1 MTNSDTAPPKGL
13 DALDAESQ
21 GILQRVFGYREFR
34 GLQHDVIS
42 HVNAGGNCL
51 VLMPTGGGKSLCFQ
65 IPSLVRP
72 GLGIVVSPL
81 IALMQDQVSTLKELG
96 VRAAMLNSNVTSEDA
111 AATYR
116 ALRDNSLD
124 LLYLAPERLMLSETL
139 TLLSNLKIGLIAIDE
154 AHCVSQWGHDFRPEY
169 LQLSILATQFP
180 DVPRIALTAT
190 ADEITRKEIVEKLS
204 LQSGRVFVSNFDR
217 PNIRYQIALKDDPRK
232 QLRAFLASQPT
243 GDAGIIYCLSRKKV
257 DETAAWLR
265 KEGFNALAYHAGMNG
280 ADRARNQSTFIN
292 EEGVII
298 VATIAFGMGI
308 DKPNVRF
315 VAHLDL
321 PKSIE
326 SYYQETGRA
335 GRDGLPATAWM
346 VYGMGDLVSLRSM
359 MAQSDASEQQKKIEQ
374 AKLNALLGLCET
386 TQCRRQV
393 LLRYFGETPP
403 SRCENC
409 DTCLV
414 VVKRWDGTIAAQKAL
429 STVFR
434 TGQRFGAGY
443 LCMILRGETDE
454 RVARFGHDQLS
465 VFGIGK
471 DLNDKQWLSVLRQL
485 VAAGYLNVDV
495 AGYGGLMF
503 TDKSKEALKG
513 STQIFFRDDPTL
525 LIPSKEKGRSK
536 NTRVRVANYGADTE
550 IVTRLKELRLKL
562 AKEQR
567 IPPYIIFHDSTLVE
581 MAKAKPKTLAD
592 MREISGVGDA
602 KLARYGEQFLAVFSD
617 SSSPTPDR
625 TMDRGPL
632 VRTIA
637 R

>member
-1 MTNSDTAPPKGL
+1 MTNSDITLPKKPE
-13 DALDAESQ
+13 ARETESHEVLHR
-21 GILQRVFGYREFR
+21 IFGYREFR

-65 IPSLVRP
+65 IPSLVRR
-72 GLGIVVSPL
+72 GVGIVISPL

-96 VRAAMLNSNVTSEDA
+96 VRAGMLNSSVSGEDA
-111 AATYR
+111 AETYR
-116 ALRDNSLD
+116 ALRDNTLD

-139 TLLSNLKIGLIAIDE
+139 NLLSTLEIALIAIDE

-180 DVPRIALTAT
+180 GVPRIALTAT

-204 LQSGRVFVSNFDR
+204 LQSGKVFVSNFDR

-232 QLRAFLASQPT
+232 QLRAFLAGQPT

-257 DETAAWLR
+257 DETTVWLR

-359 MAQSDASEQQKKIEQ
+359 MANSDASEQQKKIEQ

-386 TQCRRQV
+386 TECRRQV
-393 LLRYFGETPP
+393 LLRYFGEAPP

-409 DTCLV
+409 DTCLAP
-414 VVKRWDGTIAAQKAL
+414 VKRWDGTIAAQKAL
-429 STVFR
+429 STVYR

-454 RVARFGHDQLS
+454 RVARFEHDKLS
-465 VFGIGK
+465 VYGVGK
-471 DLNDKQWLSVLRQL
+471 DLNDKQWLSVFRQL

-503 TDKSKEALKG
+503 TEKSKEALRG
-513 STQIFFRDDPTL
+513 NIPIFFRDDPAL
-525 LIPSKEKGRSK
+525 LVQSKEKGRAKVGRS
-536 NTRVRVANYGADTE
+536 RIADFGVDSE
-550 IVTRLKELRLKL
+550 LISRLKELRLKL
-562 AKEQR
+562 AKEHR

-581 MAKAKPKTLAD
+581 MAKAKPATLAE

-602 KLARYGEQFLAVFSD
+602 KLARYGEQFLTVFLETSEH
-617 SSSPTPDR
+617 
-625 TMDRGPL
+625 
-632 VRTIA
+632 VITIDDLPPEYESVDDM
-637 R
+637 